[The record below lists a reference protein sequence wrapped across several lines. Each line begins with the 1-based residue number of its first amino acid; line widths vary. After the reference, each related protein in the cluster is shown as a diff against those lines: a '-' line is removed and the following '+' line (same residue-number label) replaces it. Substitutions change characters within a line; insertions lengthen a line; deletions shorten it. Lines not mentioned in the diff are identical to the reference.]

1 MIRIASVLPFTPP
14 SPVREVKS
22 HSFCQMNPQPHAVS
36 VSAGL
41 FKPRPGNPTCL
52 RVLFGLRSVQHSV
65 VGSNQGY
72 EWNQGY
78 VLCNGHGA
86 VALTVYT
93 NQSTQEKG
101 MEVTAS
107 NLRDPR
113 RGLNDFTGPRP
124 WYLQD
129 AAILRCGHLGT
140 PQRQPQPEFFRYDS
154 RARTRSG
161 ISPPF
166 HCRQPLHRRQGTAR
180 NPDTERGAPEALRG
194 RRVHP
199 CDDARRVDVVALQ
212 LHAHEEAHRHLAL
225 PPPPSE
231 PPCAKR
237 GAETHRPKS
246 TLGPVYNKWQLTKGI
261 GEGEDTT
268 KGSLAH
274 KGRWARARPHVLRK
288 AGNRKAAQA
297 PGAEAA
303 SRGVA

>member
-113 RGLNDFTGPRP
+113 RGLNDSTGPRP

-140 PQRQPQPEFFRYDS
+140 PPPAASTRAPMRLSRPYTQRDLSSLSLQAAPSAPAGDGSRPRYGA
-154 RARTRSG
+154 RRTRSA
-161 ISPPF
+161 S
-166 HCRQPLHRRQGTAR
+166 GTTCTPTR
-180 NPDTERGAPEALRG
+180 
-194 RRVHP
+194 
-199 CDDARRVDVVALQ
+199 
-212 LHAHEEAHRHLAL
+212 
-225 PPPPSE
+225 
-231 PPCAKR
+231 
-237 GAETHRPKS
+237 
-246 TLGPVYNKWQLTKGI
+246 
-261 GEGEDTT
+261 
-268 KGSLAH
+268 
-274 KGRWARARPHVLRK
+274 
-288 AGNRKAAQA
+288 
-297 PGAEAA
+297 
-303 SRGVA
+303 